1 MLTQEQAVE
10 IRVMARRGEGLRA
23 IARQVGCS
31 RNTVRRYL
39 RNEAA
44 KRYQPRA
51 PRPCKLD
58 EHKDYLAERVRQAS
72 PRWIPAPV
80 LLREIQ
86 DRGYRGGLSTLKAWL
101 APLKS
106 GEPEPVVR
114 FETPPGQQMQAD
126 FTHVR
131 RGRDPLLAMVATM
144 GYSRASY
151 VTFGAREDAT
161 SLCTGLREAF
171 DYFGGV
177 PEHVLFDNTKA
188 VVIERDAYGAGLHRW
203 NEQMN
208 ELAEACGF
216 TPRLCRPY
224 RAKTKGKVER
234 PFRYIRED
242 FFLGRSFRNLD
253 DLNVQ
258 FRQWLD
264 QVANVRTHAT
274 TRRVV
279 AEHFAEERPAL
290 QPLTAGAFQ
299 AVLRLERRITR
310 DGMVSIDGNLYSV
323 PNSARRRTVEVHS
336 TANEVRIL
344 EDGTVIAIHPVLDGR
359 GQRRIIAGHRTLPP
373 PANSQTPRD
382 DRSAAAR
389 AGDIVALRS
398 LAFYDAVG
406 KRLAANDTAA

>member
-1 MLTQEQAVE
+1 
-10 IRVMARRGEGLRA
+10 
-23 IARQVGCS
+23 
-31 RNTVRRYL
+31 
-39 RNEAA
+39 
-44 KRYQPRA
+44 
-51 PRPCKLD
+51 LD
-58 EHKDYLAERVRQAS
+58 EHKDYLAERVRQAC

-86 DRGYRGGLSTLKAWL
+86 DRGYSGGLTTLKAWL

-131 RGRDPLLAMVATM
+131 RGRDPLLALVATM

-234 PFRYIRED
+234 FNSY
-242 FFLGRSFRNLD
+242 LKGSFVLP
-253 DLNVQ
+253 LASSLEASGL
-258 FRQWLD
+258 WLD
-264 QVANVRTHAT
+264 VDVANRHVRRWLDEVANVRIHGT
-274 TRRVV
+274 TGVAPMTLLPAERAVMLPAPALKAPPMVARRVAMPVESLQHPLSVYDELLSVV
-279 AEHFAEERPAL
+279 A
-290 QPLTAGAFQ
+290 
-299 AVLRLERRITR
+299 
-310 DGMVSIDGNLYSV
+310 
-323 PNSARRRTVEVHS
+323 
-336 TANEVRIL
+336 
-344 EDGTVIAIHPVLDGR
+344 
-359 GQRRIIAGHRTLPP
+359 
-373 PANSQTPRD
+373 
-382 DRSAAAR
+382 
-389 AGDIVALRS
+389 
-398 LAFYDAVG
+398 
-406 KRLAANDTAA
+406 